1 MTEARQTLETTLH
14 GERFTVAAD
23 RPDIAAFWQR
33 AEAGGWETDTLDFI
47 DRHVDAN
54 TVFVDIGAWIG
65 PISLYAS
72 RRAQRVLALEPD
84 PVAHRELVQ
93 NISVNAS
100 NVDVWHVGVDNREG
114 SLTLYAPSGLGQSI
128 TSSFKTDKAEMI
140 TVPTVTLDQVSL
152 RLGLELGDATRVVVK
167 VDIEGHE
174 YTLIDAIIAFAQR
187 HRAPLHISL
196 HPRSLYESHRKT
208 MSAFQAKR
216 ATWRATRALI
226 AKLEALGPLTLCT
239 TGRPLSYAN
248 LLSLLIRHRR
258 SKNFSVET
266 GR

>member
-54 TVFVDIGAWIG
+54 TVFIDIGAWIG

-100 NVDVWHVGVDNREG
+100 NVDVWHVGVDSREG

-128 TSSFKTDKAEMI
+128 TSSFKTDKAQEI
-140 TVPTVTLDQVSL
+140 TVRTVTLDQVSQ
-152 RLGLELGDATRVVVK
+152 RLGSASRVAIK

-174 YTLIDAIIAFAQR
+174 YTLIDAIIAFAQC
-187 HRAPLHISL
+187 HRSPLHISL

-208 MSAFQAKR
+208 MSALKAKR